1 MVTLLISNI
10 DNSIGPGDIV
20 GAFINEAG
28 INSSDIGKIEIN
40 QKENKAEVEVD
51 WEAAS
56 QIINVMDN
64 NQIGGVKVSVE
75 AKDLD
80 ELLDKDVIDY
90 YKKFSELVELER
102 EEEIERHKLEIKFLT
117 PRERQAKGRTLLD
130 LRGKDAGTAFGHK
143 PLVKFTSNYK
153 DAKLPETEIT
163 TGDLVMISLNKP
175 LHPNNPRGTV
185 FEKTSYS
192 ITVVFE
198 KHPPEFIY
206 SRGVRLDLFVNE
218 ITFDRMFNVLETFKN
233 PKTKNQL
240 KKRDIILNLNS
251 PSYIRDDEL
260 KDEESYFDSEML
272 NDSQKEAI
280 FKSFRAEDI
289 YLIQG
294 PPGTGKTITAV
305 EIINEAVKKDKK
317 ILASASSN
325 TAVDNLLELL
335 IQKKLNV
342 IRIGHPVRVNKKM
355 RKHTLDNKVLEHPDY
370 IEAEKLR
377 NEVSD
382 IINKQ
387 ESYLYPG
394 GKYRRGLSDQEIRD
408 YAEKD
413 IEHHVRGVSPEVID
427 EMAGWL
433 DLQAKIDKYFKKIEK
448 LENKAVEDLLDRAD
462 VICSTN
468 ITAGSDMLSNRY
480 FDLSVIDE
488 ATQSTQTETLIPYFK
503 ADKSILI
510 GDHKQLPPT
519 VINQQALEKGLSK
532 SLFEELYDLYSNN
545 FTSTLNI
552 QYRMNRGIM
561 GFSSLYFYN
570 IDLKAAESA
579 AEQTLS
585 DLGVDINSDEFIVD
599 KALKPEYPIV
609 FLDTLNMEAE
619 ERSLNGS
626 NSYDNPVESEIVLD
640 IIDRAVKLSITE
652 KDIAVISPYK
662 DQVDFLNKHNH
673 FKDVEID
680 TVDAFQG
687 REKEMVIFTAVR
699 SNKENNIGF
708 LRDLRRLNVALTRA
722 KKKLIIIAD
731 SSTICCTE
739 VYINLLTYV
748 KKIGLYYQL

>member
-1 MVTLLISNI
+1 VFDLVTLLISEI
-10 DNSIGPGDIV
+10 DDSIGPGDIV

-28 INSSDIGKIEIN
+28 IDSKDIGKIDIN
-40 QKENKAEVEVD
+40 QKENKAEVEVE

-80 ELLDKDVIDY
+80 DLLDKDVIDY
-90 YKKFSELVELER
+90 YKKFSELIELER
-102 EEEIERHKLEIKFLT
+102 KEEIERHKLEIKYLS
-117 PRERQAKGRTLLD
+117 PEERQAKGRTLLD
-130 LRGKDAGTAFGHK
+130 LRGKDSGTAFGHK
-143 PLVKFTSNYK
+143 PLVKFTSKYK
-153 DAKLPETEIT
+153 GEKLPETEIT

-175 LHPNNPRGTV
+175 MHPNNPTGTV

-206 SRGVRLDLFVNE
+206 SKGVRLDLFVNE
-218 ITFDRMFNVLETFKN
+218 VTFDRMFNALETFKN
-233 PKTKNQL
+233 PKKESQL
-240 KKRDIILNLNS
+240 KKRDIILNLNNPAEIENNEADIS
-251 PSYIRDDEL
+251 
-260 KDEESYFDSEML
+260 SEIL
-272 NDSQKEAI
+272 NDSQKKAAS
-280 FKSFRAEDI
+280 KSLDAEDI

-305 EIINEAVKKDKK
+305 EIIAEAVKKDKK
-317 ILASASSN
+317 VLASAASN

-335 IQKKLNV
+335 IEKDLNV

-355 RKHTLDNKVLEHPDY
+355 RKHTVDNKVLEHPDY

-377 NEVSD
+377 DEVSD
-382 IINKQ
+382 LINKQ
-387 ESYLYPG
+387 ESYIYPG
-394 GKYRRGLSDQEIRD
+394 GKYRRGLSDQEIKD

-413 IEHHVRGVSPEVID
+413 IEHHVRGISPEVID

-448 LENKAVEDLLDRAD
+448 LENKAVKDLLDRAD

-468 ITAGSDMLSNRY
+468 ITAGSEMLADRH

-519 VINQQALEKGLSK
+519 VINQEAVEKGLSI
-532 SLFEELYDLYSNN
+532 SLFEKLYELYADD
-545 FTSTLNI
+545 FASTLKT
-552 QYRMNRGIM
+552 QYRMNREIM
-561 GFSSLYFYN
+561 GFSSLYFYDV
-570 IDLKAAESA
+570 DLKAADSA
-579 AEQTLS
+579 AGQTLL
-585 DLGVDINSDEFIVD
+585 DLGIDIKSDDFFAD

-609 FLDTLNMEAE
+609 FLDTFNMEAE
-619 ERSLNGS
+619 ERSLNAS
-626 NSYDNPVESEIVLD
+626 NSYDNPVEAEIVLD
-640 IIDRAVKLSITE
+640 IIDRAVKLSIE
-652 KDIAVISPYK
+652 QKDIAVISPYK
-662 DQVDFLNKHNH
+662 DQVDFLNQHNH
-673 FKDVEID
+673 FNDVEID

-687 REKEMVIFTAVR
+687 REKEMIIFTAVR

-708 LRDLRRLNVALTRA
+708 LRDLRRLNVSLTRA

-731 SSTICCTE
+731 SSTICSIE
-739 VYINLLTYV
+739 AYNNLLTYI
-748 KKIGLYYQL
+748 KKAGLYYQL

>member
-1 MVTLLISNI
+1 MVTLLISDI
-10 DNSIGPGDIV
+10 DDSIGPGDIV

-28 INSSDIGKIEIN
+28 INSRDIGKIEIN

-56 QIINVMDN
+56 QIIDVMDN

-90 YKKFSELVELER
+90 YKKFNELIELER
-102 EEEIERHKLEIKFLT
+102 EEEIERHKLEIKFLS

-143 PLVKFTSNYK
+143 PLVKFTSKYK
-153 DAKLPETEIT
+153 GEKLPETEIT

-175 LHPNNPRGTV
+175 LHPDNPTGTV

-198 KHPPEFIY
+198 KQPPEFIY
-206 SRGVRLDLFVNE
+206 SKGVRLDLFVNE
-218 ITFDRMFNVLETFKN
+218 VTFDRMFDALETLKN
-233 PKTKNQL
+233 PKIKSQL
-240 KKRDIILNLNS
+240 RKRDIILDLNK
-251 PSYIRDDEL
+251 PEYK
-260 KDEESYFDSEML
+260 KDGGINFSSDLL
-272 NDSQKEAI
+272 NDSQKEAVS
-280 FKSFRAEDI
+280 KSLKAEDI

-305 EIINEAVKKDKK
+305 EIIAEAVKKGKK
-317 ILASASSN
+317 VLASASSN

-335 IQKKLNV
+335 IEKDLNV

-355 RKHTLDNKVLEHPDY
+355 RNHTVDNRVLEHPDY

-377 NEVSD
+377 DEVSD
-382 IINKQ
+382 LINKQ
-387 ESYLYPG
+387 ESYIYPG
-394 GKYRRGLSDQEIRD
+394 GKYRRGLSDQEIRE

-448 LENKAVEDLLDRAD
+448 LENKAVEDLLDSSD

-468 ITAGSDMLSNRY
+468 ITAGSDMIADRC

-519 VINQQALEKGLSK
+519 VINQEAAEKGFSK
-532 SLFEELYDLYSNN
+532 SLFEKLFDLYNN
-545 FTSTLNI
+545 DFSSTLKV
-552 QYRMNRGIM
+552 QYRMNREIM

-570 IDLKAAESA
+570 EDLKAAESVA
-579 AEQTLS
+579 KKTLS
-585 DLGVDINSDEFIVD
+585 DLGINIKSDEFIVD
-599 KALKPEYPIV
+599 KALKPEYPVV

-640 IIDRAVKLSITE
+640 IIDRAVKISIAE
-652 KDIAVISPYK
+652 EDIAVISPYK
-662 DQVDFLNKHNH
+662 DQVDFLNQHNH
-673 FKDVEID
+673 YKDVEID

-687 REKEMVIFTAVR
+687 REKELVIFTAVR

-731 SSTICCTE
+731 SSTICSLE
-739 VYINLLTYV
+739 VYKNLLTYV
-748 KKIGLYYQL
+748 KNVGLYYQL

>member
-1 MVTLLISNI
+1 MVTLLISDI
-10 DNSIGPGDIV
+10 DDSIGPGDIV

-28 INSSDIGKIEIN
+28 INSRDIGKIEIN
-40 QKENKAEVEVD
+40 QKKNKAEVEVD

-56 QIINVMDN
+56 QIIDVMDN

-80 ELLDKDVIDY
+80 ELLDKEVIDY
-90 YKKFSELVELER
+90 YKKFSELIELER
-102 EEEIERHKLEIKFLT
+102 EEEMERHKLEIKFLS

-143 PLVKFTSNYK
+143 PLVKFTSKYK
-153 DAKLPETEIT
+153 GEKLPETEIT

-175 LHPNNPRGTV
+175 LHPDNPTGTV

-206 SRGVRLDLFVNE
+206 SKGVRLDLFVNE
-218 ITFDRMFNVLETFKN
+218 VTFDRMFNALETLKN
-233 PKTKNQL
+233 PQKKSQL
-240 KKRDIILNLNS
+240 KKRDIILNLNN
-251 PSYIRDDEL
+251 PAEK
-260 KDEESYFDSEML
+260 KDEETDVSAEQL
-272 NDSQKEAI
+272 NDSQKEAVS
-280 FKSFRAEDI
+280 KSLKAEDI

-305 EIINEAVKKDKK
+305 EIIAEAAQKGKKV
-317 ILASASSN
+317 LASASSN

-335 IQKKLNV
+335 IEKDLNV

-355 RKHTLDNKVLEHPDY
+355 RKHTVDNKVLEHPDY

-377 NEVSD
+377 EEVSD
-382 IINKQ
+382 LINKQ
-387 ESYLYPG
+387 ESYIYPG
-394 GKYRRGLSDQEIRD
+394 GKYRRGLSDQEIKE

-433 DLQAKIDKYFKKIEK
+433 DLQAKIDKYFKNIEK
-448 LENKAVEDLLDRAD
+448 LENKAVDDLLDNAD

-468 ITAGSDMLSNRY
+468 ITAGSDMLADRY

-519 VINQQALEKGLSK
+519 VINEEAAEKGLSK
-532 SLFEELYDLYSNN
+532 SLFEKLYELYSNG
-545 FTSTLNI
+545 FSSTLKI
-552 QYRMNRGIM
+552 QYRMNREIM

-570 IDLKAAESA
+570 ESLKAAESV
-579 AEQTLS
+579 AEKTIA
-585 DLGVDINSDEFIVD
+585 DLGVDIKSDEFIVD
-599 KALKPEYPIV
+599 KALKPEYPLV

-619 ERSLNGS
+619 ERSLNSS

-640 IIDRAVKLSITE
+640 IIDRAVKSSIIE
-652 KDIAVISPYK
+652 EDIAVISPYK
-662 DQVDFLNKHNH
+662 DQVDFLNQHNH
-673 FKDVEID
+673 YKNVEID

-699 SNKENNIGF
+699 SNKDNNIGF

-731 SSTICCTE
+731 SSTICTLK
-739 VYINLLTYV
+739 VYDHLLTYV
-748 KKIGLYYQL
+748 KKVGLYYQL